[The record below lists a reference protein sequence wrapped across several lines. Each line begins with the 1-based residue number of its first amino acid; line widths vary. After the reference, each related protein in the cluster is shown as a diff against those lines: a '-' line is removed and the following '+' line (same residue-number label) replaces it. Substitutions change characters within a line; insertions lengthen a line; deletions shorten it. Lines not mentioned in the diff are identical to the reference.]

1 MTSPHYGQVGTPAEK
16 HANGCSVQG
25 ARAVEASQF
34 FAQELKFIFLFC
46 FVCFCFRS
54 KCRKKR
60 EKKLKQLIVEALYL
74 DL

>member
-34 FAQELKFIFLFC
+34 FAQELKFIFILF
-46 FVCFCFRS
+46 FVLGQS
-54 KCRKKR
+54 VEKKR
-60 EKKLKQLIVEALYL
+60 EKNQVVNC
-74 DL
+74 